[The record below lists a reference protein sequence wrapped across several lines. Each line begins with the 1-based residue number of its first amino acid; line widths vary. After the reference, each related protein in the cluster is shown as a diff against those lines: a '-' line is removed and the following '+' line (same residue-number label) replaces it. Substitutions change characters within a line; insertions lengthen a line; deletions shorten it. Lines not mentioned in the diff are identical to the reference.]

1 MKTFKQF
8 LNEEIFIGHKLK
20 LQELQKFVRDWND
33 RIRTVTDNL
42 KKNSDVGQYG
52 QFCKDYPEYV
62 ALYWYCGGRK
72 LQPTKKECKDYIE
85 KSFNNK
91 FKIDSLNDDQKWYL
105 FNHGAF
111 WSEK

>member
-20 LQELQKFVRDWND
+20 LQELQK
-33 RIRTVTDNL
+33 TA
-42 KKNSDVGQYG
+42 KKNSDYLRYITKAFKENSDVGQYG

-62 ALYWYCGGRK
+62 PLYWYAGGRK

-85 KSFNNK
+85 KSWDNR
-91 FKIDSLNDDQKWYL
+91 FKIDSLNSDQKDYL
-105 FNHGAF
+105 FNHGAY
-111 WSEK
+111 SGD